1 MLVYIY
7 PIIPLIIRLGLFT
20 SCTRVWLA
28 STRLAIIMKIISLR
42 QIWYDINIQML
53 KVLLNLY
60 NNFQYISRFIYPFVS
75 IKTLKQDNNEVG
87 VPIY

>member
-1 MLVYIY
+1 MKF
-7 PIIPLIIRLGLFT
+7 GM
-20 SCTRVWLA
+20 C
-28 STRLAIIMKIISLR
+28 IIMKIISLR

-53 KVLLNLY
+53 IVLLKLY
-60 NNFQYISRFIYPFVS
+60 NNFQYNISRFIYPFVS